1 MVVELRIALLSDGT
15 VRKVEVMNQSDNPL
29 LRQVAESAVRAV
41 MKSSPL
47 KLPPGSAFTSMV
59 MRFHPDK
66 VIE

>member
-29 LRQVAESAVRAV
+29 FGQVADSAIRAV
-41 MKSSPL
+41 MKSSPQ